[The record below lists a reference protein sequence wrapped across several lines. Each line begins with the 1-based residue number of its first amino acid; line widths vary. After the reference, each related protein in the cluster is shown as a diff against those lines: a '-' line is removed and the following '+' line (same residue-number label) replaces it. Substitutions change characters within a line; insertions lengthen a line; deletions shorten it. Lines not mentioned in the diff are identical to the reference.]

1 MSLPIIPSQI
11 TRVFEVRDTETPAYD
26 EVYFEWEKVKRYEG
40 EEQTTSHH
48 LIINE
53 PQGGR
58 PVTPHWRTM
67 RWRIARLTCVSAK
80 NSDVVELIISSW
92 VNTDTVDMEFDPP
105 IPLDVA
111 KMLVVEHIR
120 RMGIMK

>member
-1 MSLPIIPSQI
+1 
-11 TRVFEVRDTETPAYD
+11 
-26 EVYFEWEKVKRYEG
+26 
-40 EEQTTSHH
+40 
-48 LIINE
+48 
-53 PQGGR
+53 
-58 PVTPHWRTM
+58 M